1 MEYIVPTGAIK
12 HGKSTV
18 TQLLAKQLPGT
29 VVTYETSQIINEV
42 VTPFKAAV
50 DPSEIHRLD
59 TVESLSRW
67 RQKLAPILKQVVR
80 VSIPESEL
88 AFTKETYQKHPQQF
102 AKYFE
107 YAKNLQTRPSLLSEP
122 ITEENKHLQRPILQA
137 VGATGLQIDGG
148 IWFKEIIRRS
158 RGDAVRGATY
168 CIMNALRDPAEL
180 AALRS
185 VDALI
190 LEVVRPGY
198 GEQDLNDPTE
208 NQRKEITPDVTIVN
222 NGSLAELELATERFV
237 ADYLS
242 DESSLGR
249 FYTAQPTQ

>member
-1 MEYIVPTGAIK
+1 MEHIVPTGAIK

-18 TQLLAKQLPGT
+18 TQLLAKRLPGT
-29 VVTYETSQIINEV
+29 VATYETSQVINEV
-42 VTPFKAAV
+42 VTPFKAAL

-59 TVESLSRW
+59 SVESLSRW
-67 RQKLAPILKQVVR
+67 RQKLAPILKQIVR

-88 AFTKETYQKHPQQF
+88 IFTQEDYQKHPEQF

-107 YAKNLQTRPSLLSEP
+107 YAKNLQARPSLLTQP
-122 ITEENKHLQRPILQA
+122 VTQENKHLQRPILQA

-158 RGDAVRGATY
+158 RGDAVRSATY

-180 AALRS
+180 PAIRT

-198 GEQDLNDPTE
+198 DEQDLNDPTE
-208 NQRKEITPDVTIVN
+208 SRRREITPDVTIVN
-222 NGSLAELELATERFV
+222 NGTLAELEQTTERFV
-237 ADYLS
+237 ADYA
-242 DESSLGR
+242 LGKSR
-249 FYTAQPTQ
+249 LERTYVAKQ